1 MNRYDATTDMHSVYS
16 NAYMTGQTDMSMTDA
31 NDTVRRVDDLSDSDE
46 DIKSN
51 ATKVIRK
58 TDSRSQSQAP
68 NMMGLT

>member
-31 NDTVRRVDDLSDSDE
+31 NDTVRRVDDLSDSDD

-51 ATKVIRK
+51 ATKVMRK
-58 TDSRSQSQAP
+58 PDSRSQS
-68 NMMGLT
+68 

>member
-1 MNRYDATTDMHSVYS
+1 
-16 NAYMTGQTDMSMTDA
+16 MSMTDA

-58 TDSRSQSQAP
+58 TDSRSQS
-68 NMMGLT
+68 